1 MDVGHAAQSWLCVLP
16 AAAHRFRV
24 TDARLASALGAAGA
38 ELVEDSPDVEVGSPG
53 ALRGDA
59 ALAVVSLGSPG
70 WVRGTLAARIAKRA
84 RSSVRVRIQAAQAGR
99 KLHRLGYPLSEM
111 TTWDLGHV
119 FRVPG
124 GINGELFARSPVEH
138 LPQCALVF
146 GYREA
151 LGESLVE
158 AAVRDAG
165 TAIGSRLKANRLFAR
180 GGLTL
185 AFTDHGLVR
194 VSVGPGF
201 SQIEAQGAALEAL
214 RSEGV
219 PDTVAKRVPWQG
231 AQGKSNLA
239 DWAVEPLLPGSSA
252 RAPLSRNLMMECL
265 DFLTALHSVKGSGRW
280 DTSLTAAA
288 AVVARVCG
296 PAEAAIVHATG
307 RALDDA
313 LSDVPRGFGHGDY
326 SMGNLL
332 VVDDRLVG
340 VVDWDSA
347 GPDRLALLDA
357 IHLAF
362 TSGHRPT
369 DTDWGPKLVSELI
382 PWARAGGDDLTN
394 EYCREVGLERDP
406 ELLELLVVAYW
417 LDRAA
422 SQLRTHAER
431 WEDGDWVRLN
441 IESVARALGAKTSR
455 RGSPLLR
462 LGSS

>member
-1 MDVGHAAQSWLCVLP
+1 M
-16 AAAHRFRV
+16 
-24 TDARLASALGAAGA
+24 
-38 ELVEDSPDVEVGSPG
+38 
-53 ALRGDA
+53 
-59 ALAVVSLGSPG
+59 
-70 WVRGTLAARIAKRA
+70 
-84 RSSVRVRIQAAQAGR
+84 RIQAAQAGR

-252 RAPLSRNLMMECL
+252 RAPLSRNLMVECL

-280 DTSLTAAA
+280 DTSLAARGGGGGARLRARGGGHRARDGPCPRRRARRRA
-288 AVVARVCG
+288 ARLRARG
-296 PAEAAIVHATG
+296 L
-307 RALDDA
+307 LDGQP
-313 LSDVPRGFGHGDY
+313 PRG
-326 SMGNLL
+326 
-332 VVDDRLVG
+332 R
-340 VVDWDSA
+340 
-347 GPDRLALLDA
+347 
-357 IHLAF
+357 
-362 TSGHRPT
+362 
-369 DTDWGPKLVSELI
+369 
-382 PWARAGGDDLTN
+382 
-394 EYCREVGLERDP
+394 
-406 ELLELLVVAYW
+406 
-417 LDRAA
+417 
-422 SQLRTHAER
+422 
-431 WEDGDWVRLN
+431 
-441 IESVARALGAKTSR
+441 
-455 RGSPLLR
+455 
-462 LGSS
+462 